1 MRVVNSSRVAVVVVV
16 VVVVVVNS
24 CCYLLCQVA
33 LKYMDKKSVC
43 GVSLAREIDLLL
55 RLSHPYIVEVFRVV
69 ESTAWCAVEMELA
82 ANGDLVDYIHG
93 RGGGLPEAE
102 ARFLYRQLCQAVSY
116 CHSVGVVH
124 RDIKC
129 DNVLLTENM
138 DVKLGG
144 KSVSLYVYVV
154 HITSFLWLLV
164 VDNIIFY
171 LYINC

>member
-1 MRVVNSSRVAVVVVV
+1 
-16 VVVVVVNS
+16 
-24 CCYLLCQVA
+24 
-33 LKYMDKKSVC
+33 MDKTRTC
-43 GVSLAREIDLLL
+43 ATSLAREVDLLV

-69 ESTAWCAVEMELA
+69 ESTAFCVLEMELA
-82 ANGDLVDYIHG
+82 ANGDLVDYIHA

-129 DNVLLTENM
+129 DNVLLTQNM

-144 KSVSLYVYVV
+144 K
-154 HITSFLWLLV
+154 TF
-164 VDNIIFY
+164 
-171 LYINC
+171 